1 MSNDVRVAVSGDE
14 PALVPYITA
23 GDPSLAATTEY
34 VEALAAGGADV
45 IELGM
50 PFSEPIAD
58 GPTIQNAIQRSLEA
72 GTTPERYFEL
82 VESLDIDVPIVCMT
96 YYNLLYQYGEGEP
109 GDSDYERLLPFVE
122 RAAEAGVSGLIIP
135 DLPVDE
141 SDPLRQACDE
151 YGVDLIFIV
160 APTTT
165 DERLAK
171 MREQVSGFVYVQARL
186 GTTGAQADVSDAT
199 HESLTRL
206 AEWEVPKAVGFGV
219 SEGQHA
225 TEIVEAGAAGVVAG
239 SVFVDMIAAGED
251 VPNKLEAKARELKQG
266 ALDGAVSSTPE
277 PGK

>member
-1 MSNDVRVAVSGDE
+1 MSDDIAAAFSGD

-23 GDPSLAATTEY
+23 GDPSLEATAEY

-45 IELGM
+45 IELGL

-58 GPTIQNAIQRSLEA
+58 GPTIQNAIQRALEA

-82 VESLDIDVPIVCMT
+82 VESLDVDVPIVCMT
-96 YYNLLYQYGEGEP
+96 YYNLLYQYGESNPGE
-109 GDSDYERLLPFVE
+109 SDYDRLQRFVE

-151 YGVDLIFIV
+151 HGVDLIFIV

-199 HESLTRL
+199 HESLARL
-206 AEWEVPKAVGFGV
+206 AKWEVPKAVGFGV
-219 SEGQHA
+219 SKGDHA
-225 TEIVEAGAAGVVAG
+225 TEIVEADADGVVAG

-251 VPNKLEAKARELKQG
+251 VPQRLEAKASELKRG
-266 ALDGAVSSTPE
+266 ALDGAASSTPE
-277 PGK
+277 PGN